1 MDNFPAVVLGLD
13 VAKAKV
19 DCALLASGKLR
30 SKVIANTPA
39 GFATLDAWLAR
50 HAPAA
55 TLHACCEATGPYSE
69 ALATH
74 LADAGHVVSVV
85 NPATLAAFART
96 RLVRAKTDRQDA
108 RLIAQFCA
116 QHRPPPWQP
125 LPRPQRRLLAL
136 VRDLHDLQTMRVA
149 EANRLPAA
157 YPDVQPRIQ
166 RHLHFLD
173 AEIERLRK
181 SLAEHIDQHDDLRGR
196 RDLLDSVP
204 GLGDTTIAWL
214 LAYLG
219 DGQRFACAKQ
229 AAAFAGLTPRLHE
242 SGSSVRA
249 HACIDKQGHADLRR
263 ALYMPAVSAYAR
275 CAAYAPFVQRLR
287 DKGKAP
293 KLIIT
298 ALMRKLITIAQ
309 AILKSGKPFDPT
321 LHLG

>member
-13 VAKAKV
+13 VSKAKV
-19 DCALLASGKLR
+19 DCALLTAGKLR
-30 SKVIANTPA
+30 SKVIANSPV
-39 GFATLDAWLAR
+39 GFATLEAWLAKHGVVR
-50 HAPAA
+50 
-55 TLHACCEATGPYSE
+55 LHACCEATGPYSE

-85 NPATLAAFART
+85 NPATIAAFART
-96 RLVRAKTDRQDA
+96 QLLRAKTDRSDA

-116 QHRPPPWQP
+116 RHRPEPWQP
-125 LPRPQRRLLAL
+125 LPPTQRRLLAL
-136 VRDLHDLQTMRVA
+136 VRDLHDLQNMRVM
-149 EANRLPAA
+149 EANRLPEA
-157 YPDVQPRIQ
+157 YPDIQPRIR
-166 RHLHFLD
+166 RHLDFLD
-173 AEIERLRK
+173 AEIERLRQTI
-181 SLAEHIDQHDDLRGR
+181 AEHIDHHDDLRGR

-204 GLGDTTIAWL
+204 GLGETTIAWL

-219 DGQRFACAKQ
+219 DGQRFGCSKQ
-229 AAAFAGLTPRLHE
+229 AAAFAGLAPRVHE

-249 HACIDKQGHADLRR
+249 HAAIDKRGHADLRH

-275 CAAYAPFVQRLR
+275 CAAYAPFVQRLLA
-287 DKGKAP
+287 KGKAP

-321 LHLG
+321 LHIG